1 MKQQKVSFPNQDGL
15 ALAALLDLPEDEAP
29 LAFAIFAHC
38 FTCTKQSAAA
48 GRISRALSQ
57 QRIAVL
63 RFDFTGLGES
73 AGDFASTTFS
83 HNVADLVAA
92 ARYLEETFTA
102 PQILIGHS
110 LGGAAV
116 LQAASRIA
124 TVRAVVTLA
133 APCHP
138 DHLLKLL
145 GDSRAAIERQ
155 GQATV
160 DIGGRPFTLGK
171 EFVDD
176 LLAQEPLTAIGR
188 LKVAL
193 LVMHSPQDKIVGIDH
208 AAAIYRAARHPKSF
222 ISLDPADH
230 LLSRAEDSRF
240 AAAMIGVWVRRFLDS
255 DENATTDP
263 EISDNRVTARTG
275 AEGFRTDV
283 FVNGHALVAD
293 EPEAFGGTNQGP
305 SPYDYLQVALGAC
318 TGMTVQMYAARK
330 KWPLESVV
338 VRLRHEKIHAQ
349 DCADCDDPAHRIDH
363 LEREL
368 EIHGALN
375 QEQRERL
382 LEISEKCPVHRTLHG
397 EVKISTRLRE
407 ASSRS
412 SARSSS

>member
-1 MKQQKVSFPNQDGL
+1 MKQQKISFPNQDGL
-15 ALAALLDLPEDEAP
+15 ALAALLDLPEDEHP

-57 QRIAVL
+57 HRIAVL

-73 AGDFASTTFS
+73 SGDFASTTFS

-92 ARYLEETFTA
+92 ARFLDANYSA

-116 LQAASRIA
+116 LQAAAKIPS
-124 TVRAVVTLA
+124 VRAVVTIA

-138 DHLLKLL
+138 DHVLKLL

-155 GQATV
+155 GRATV
-160 DIGGRPFTLGK
+160 DIGGRPFTLGR

-176 LLAQEPLTAIGR
+176 LLVQDPLATIGR

-193 LVMHSPQDKIVGIDH
+193 LVMHSPQDQIVGIEH
-208 AAAIYRAARHPKSF
+208 AADIYRAAKHPKSF

-240 AAAMIGVWVRRFLDS
+240 AAAMIGVWVPRFLDVHE
-255 DENATTDP
+255 DEVTP
-263 EISDNRVTARTG
+263 LEILDNRVTARTG
-275 AEGFRTDV
+275 AEGFRTDI

-293 EPEAFGGTNQGP
+293 EPKAFGGTNQGP

-318 TGMTVQMYAARK
+318 TGMTVQMYARRK
-330 KWPLESVV
+330 EWPLETVV
-338 VRLRHEKIHAQ
+338 VRLRHEKTHAR
-349 DCADCDDPAHRIDH
+349 DCVDCEKPESRLDH
-363 LEREL
+363 FEREL
-368 EIHGALN
+368 ELQGELSP
-375 QEQRERL
+375 EQRQRL
-382 LEISEKCPVHRTLHG
+382 LEIAEKCPVHRTLLA
-397 EVKISTRLRE
+397 EVRIETRL
-407 ASSRS
+407 SDTD
-412 SARSSS
+412 